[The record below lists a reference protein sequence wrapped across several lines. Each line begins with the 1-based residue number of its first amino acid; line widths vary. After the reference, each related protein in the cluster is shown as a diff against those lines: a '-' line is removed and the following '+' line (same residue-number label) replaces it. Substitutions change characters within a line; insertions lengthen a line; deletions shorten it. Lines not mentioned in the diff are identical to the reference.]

1 MTFNCA
7 VIFIGPPGAGKGTQ
21 AKRLAHRMQVPHLS
35 TGEMLRD
42 HVSRGTSL
50 GVLAKPLIEGGQ
62 LVSDDIVLRMV
73 EERLMR
79 PDSREG
85 FVLDGFPR
93 TMPQAQ
99 GLDTV
104 LYRRGFEP
112 PLVLDF
118 HVDREMLFKRLA
130 GRRTCSLGGETYNIY
145 FQPPMREGICDFDG
159 GALIT
164 RADDRPE
171 VVAARQESFAQQ
183 TAPLI
188 QYYTDRGLLERVDGL
203 GSMNEVSGRIL
214 EVLKQRKIG
223 HDRL

>member
-1 MTFNCA
+1 MASNCA

-42 HVSRGTSL
+42 HVARGTSL

-99 GLDTV
+99 GLTRCCTAGD
-104 LYRRGFEP
+104 LNRRWSWTF
-112 PLVLDF
+112 
-118 HVDREMLFKRLA
+118 MSIAKC
-130 GRRTCSLGGETYNIY
+130 CSSGWRGGE
-145 FQPPMREGICDFDG
+145 
-159 GALIT
+159 
-164 RADDRPE
+164 RA
-171 VVAARQESFAQQ
+171 VWAARRIIFTSSPQCAKEFA
-183 TAPLI
+183 
-188 QYYTDRGLLERVDGL
+188 
-203 GSMNEVSGRIL
+203 IL
-214 EVLKQRKIG
+214 TVARW
-223 HDRL
+223 